1 MDSKFKRHFFVC
13 QMQRPP
19 AAKPSCGARG
29 SSQVY
34 NALMEGLGGN
44 EPLWDSVCV
53 TASGCLGPCFDGPMI
68 VCYPEG
74 VWYAGVKPEDVPEI
88 VEQHLVGGKPVE
100 RLLYR
105 FPTLDDD

>member
-1 MDSKFKRHFFVC
+1 MQSKFQRHFFVC

-29 SSQVY
+29 AAEVY
-34 NALMEGLGGN
+34 NGLMEGLGGH
-44 EPLWDSVCV
+44 EPIWDSVCV
-53 TASGCLGPCFDGPMI
+53 TASSCLGPCFDGPMM

-88 VEQHLVGGKPVE
+88 IEKHMVGGEPVE
-100 RLLYR
+100 RLVYR
-105 FPTLDDD
+105 FPSIED